1 MSVVGHKRHIRRVRA
16 TSAFPPLATKLL
28 PYGNRRSRPYPE
40 VLLRRQPEFSEL
52 SRAFQFEVRSTSAS
66 RLNSSKPW
74 VPSGRENKSTQRSWS
89 KNVGRGAFW
98 RY

>member
-28 PYGNRRSRPYPE
+28 RYGNRRSGPYPE

-52 SRAFQFEVRSTSAS
+52 SRAFQFEVRSTNLCAEGLSRNASANHATDCFAAAS
-66 RLNSSKPW
+66 AAC
-74 VPSGRENKSTQRSWS
+74 REEYSLPE
-89 KNVGRGAFW
+89 
-98 RY
+98 